1 MFEVLFKILGIIP
14 VLFGLL
20 FSAAFIGV
28 SSISLYQTLTGDL
41 VNIGMFDLGLFMVTE
56 LGTLPNPVTLTINLF
71 LLFAGFYILKQT
83 CVGFLQD
90 YFNYQF
96 KEKKESPISIKIR
109 TVIKYFFLYILM
121 VGFIGVFT
129 LLIGGL
135 ALSLPVLLIDWLFD
149 ANIGSY
155 ASYYFDKIIVSG
167 STAFSYLKVWIVGI
181 PGTYFLNIKEHGWKI
196 RN

>member
-1 MFEVLFKILGIIP
+1 MLEVFFKILGIIP

-96 KEKKESPISIKIR
+96 KEKKESAISIKIR
-109 TVIKYFFLYILM
+109 TVIKYFFWYILM

>member
-1 MFEVLFKILGIIP
+1 MLKVIFYIFGIIGF
-14 VLFGLL
+14 LIGLL
-20 FSAAFIGV
+20 FSAAFIGT
-28 SSISLYQTLTGDL
+28 SSVFLYETLMGNDVVIESTG
-41 VNIGMFDLGLFMVTE
+41 LGLFMITE
-56 LGTLPNPVTLTINLF
+56 LGTLPNPVSLIINLF
-71 LLFAGFYILKQT
+71 LLFAGCYILKQT

-96 KEKKESPISIKIR
+96 KEKKESAISIKIR
-109 TVIKYFFLYILM
+109 TVIKYFFWYILM

-135 ALSLPVLLIDWLFD
+135 ALSLPILLIDWLFD